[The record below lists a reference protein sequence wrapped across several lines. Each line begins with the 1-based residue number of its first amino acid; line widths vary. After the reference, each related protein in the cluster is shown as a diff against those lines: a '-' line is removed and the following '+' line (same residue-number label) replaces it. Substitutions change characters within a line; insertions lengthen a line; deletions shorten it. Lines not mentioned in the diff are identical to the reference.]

1 MPSAFIHYTCYKSH
15 PLDTILKRAFFW
27 DTLLSQKLPNCS
39 KPRLMDWKTSIPLHE
54 SKSKWFHSCFSQIAT
69 NCEKYFKNSIHK
81 NCGILNSLWQWFPHC
96 AYKGH
101 WAAFSILA
109 MPMFRSTLWLLL
121 HICLQFSVCNKGR
134 LCSIYFC
141 DLVTPLAS
149 GRPIFGSP
157 DLRPHIHIPQHSL
170 FFLTHFYFHLLIHMV
185 SYSNSTP
192 LKPLVYGCCC
202 CSFCCC
208 YCSRKSFIVINLI
221 KICIYLWNSMSAL
234 MALI

>member
-1 MPSAFIHYTCYKSH
+1 MHTRDTGQHSQFLRCRCLDQLCGCCY
-15 PLDTILKRAFFW
+15 I
-27 DTLLSQKLPNCS
+27 
-39 KPRLMDWKTSIPLHE
+39 
-54 SKSKWFHSCFSQIAT
+54 
-69 NCEKYFKNSIHK
+69 
-81 NCGILNSLWQWFPHC
+81 
-96 AYKGH
+96 
-101 WAAFSILA
+101 
-109 MPMFRSTLWLLL
+109 FRWLYN
-121 HICLQFSVCNKGR
+121 CLQFSVCNKGR

-170 FFLTHFYFHLLIHMV
+170 LFLTHFYFHLLIHMV